1 MKVEMIEEMRGAG
14 LAPEAREGERSEPG
28 RAGGANPAPA
38 GREAGASPRRVA
50 SDPEVSDKATR
61 RTYTAKYKLKVLREA
76 DRCRKPGEIGALLR
90 REGLYSSVLSGWKRQ
105 RDAGQLDGLAGKKR
119 GRDGAAR
126 EKLTAENKRL
136 RREAR
141 RLERELRRAKTII
154 DIQKKASE
162 LLGIPLNSPEL
173 DENE

>member
-1 MKVEMIEEMRGAG
+1 MKATRMVGEMDGAG
-14 LAPEAREGERSEPG
+14 LALETREDERSEDDRVG
-28 RAGGANPAPA
+28 
-38 GREAGASPRRVA
+38 GASPAGDDSTSSLRRG

-61 RTYTAKYKLKVLREA
+61 RTYSAKYKLKVLREA

-90 REGLYSSVLSGWKRQ
+90 REGLYSSLLSAWRRQ
-105 RDAGQLDGLAGKKR
+105 RDGGLTVKKR

-126 EKLTAENKRL
+126 DKLAAENKRL

-141 RLERELRRAKTII
+141 RLERRLRNAETII

-173 DENE
+173 DEDE